1 MGQGRLELPTSR
13 LSGVRSNHL
22 SYWPGWR
29 AVAHASEGSATTW
42 VATIAN
48 REECLGTAC
57 KDQSLVP
64 ENRVLFTTRARTQQR
79 KVKAAFRVRSIHR
92 GL

>member
-1 MGQGRLELPTSR
+1 MYLLSR
-13 LSGVRSNHL
+13 
-22 SYWPGWR
+22 
-29 AVAHASEGSATTW
+29 
-42 VATIAN
+42 
-48 REECLGTAC
+48 
-57 KDQSLVP
+57 DQSLVP